1 MRFCLLF
8 ILFLLPK
15 FTYAQNAEQ
24 WEKYNSSLLVEITR
38 QSGIFTCSGVAV
50 SKSIVLTAAHCLDG
64 EIKNIKV
71 FVQERYIPKN
81 NYYKVKSFHLNP
93 YYSSKRSL
101 FESDVAKII
110 LKSPLPSS
118 INICP
123 IYLGS
128 LLSGRISR
136 MGYGK
141 RNGDNIRT
149 MVTPVFKRFDYS
161 KNVLELYDEYSQSG
175 DSGGPI
181 FISLGEQIYLVGIHS
196 TLSYGPQGT
205 YSLNPVLE
213 KNLTW
218 IFKN

>member
-1 MRFCLLF
+1 MRFCLFF
-8 ILFLLPK
+8 ILFLLPN